1 MKHRTVA
8 IVMFENVEELDF
20 AGPWE
25 VFSYF
30 KFQNPELC
38 SIFTVSE
45 KGREIRCAK
54 GLRVIADHSFET
66 APQADVVIV
75 PGGNGRKVEVD
86 NPRMI
91 AMLQR
96 ASERAEVMASVCTG
110 AFLLERAGLLNGKR
124 ATTYWRSLDELR
136 AKNSSITI
144 TPQRWVD
151 EGRVVTAS
159 GVSSGIDMSL
169 YLIGRLWSPSLA
181 RKVQNGIEYFPQPPY
196 DDVAIPE

>member
-1 MKHRTVA
+1 MKHRIVA
-8 IVMFENVEELDF
+8 IVLFDDVEELDF

-30 KFQNPELC
+30 KLQNSELC
-38 SIFTVSE
+38 SVFTVSE
-45 KGREIRCAK
+45 KGGEICCAK
-54 GLRVIADHSFET
+54 GLRVIADHSFES

-86 NPRMI
+86 NPHMI

-110 AFLLERAGLLNGKR
+110 AFLLERAGLLTGKR

-136 AKNSSITI
+136 AKNTAIV
-144 TPQRWVD
+144 TPRRWVD
-151 EGRVVTAS
+151 EGRIVTAS
-159 GVSSGIDMSL
+159 GVSSGIDVSL
-169 YLIGRLWSPSLA
+169 YLIGRLWNPSLA
-181 RKVQNGIEYFPQPPY
+181 RMVQKGIEYFPEPPY
-196 DDVAIPE
+196 ADVAIPD